1 MPLHPDVQ
9 RLADLLREIESILN
23 EHGQAHWAAKIA
35 PCLVSVQRSDAH
47 GVHRFLSFF
56 GGMGSLNDV
65 VLSRD
70 DDRLRALLTQAW
82 ILGKSLTRDETQ

>member
-1 MPLHPDVQ
+1 MTLHPEVQ
-9 RLADLLREIESILN
+9 RFADLLREIESMLN
-23 EHGQAHWAAKIA
+23 VHGQAHWAAKA
-35 PCLVSVQRSDAH
+35 AACLTSVEKSDAY

-70 DDRLRALLTQAW
+70 DSKLRALLSQGYQ
-82 ILGKSLTRDETQ
+82 IGKSLVRDESK